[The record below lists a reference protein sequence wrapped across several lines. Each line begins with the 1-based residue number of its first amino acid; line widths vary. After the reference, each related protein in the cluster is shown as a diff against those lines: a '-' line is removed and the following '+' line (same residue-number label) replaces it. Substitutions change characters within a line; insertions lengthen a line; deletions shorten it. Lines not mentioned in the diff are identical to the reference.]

1 MSTIPNSESKS
12 PSVDYILSRTSDE
25 KTLALFDSIANS
37 DGDRS
42 VTLRKSNLTEKQYY
56 ARISGL
62 MDAGLIKRRK
72 GEYSLTL
79 LGKVVYESQMI
90 IGKALTY
97 YGKLKAIEEIE
108 KSYGTTFPKE
118 ELAQLI
124 NALIDS
130 DQIKDAIMKP
140 ISVGSNIGSNRE
152 DVKMQLVKKKPNR

>member
-1 MSTIPNSESKS
+1 MPNSESKP

-25 KTLALFDSIANS
+25 KTLALFDNIANF
-37 DGDRS
+37 DGNRS
-42 VTLRKSNLTEKQYY
+42 AILRKSNLTAKQYY
-56 ARISGL
+56 ARISNL

-97 YGKLKAIEEIE
+97 YGRLKAIEEIE
-108 KSYGTTFPKE
+108 LSYGTTFPKE

-140 ISVGSNIGSNRE
+140 ISVGTNRE
-152 DVKMQLVKKKPNR
+152 DVKMQLVKKKPNRR

>member
-1 MSTIPNSESKS
+1 MPNSESKP

-37 DGDRS
+37 DGNRS
-42 VTLRKSNLTEKQYY
+42 AILRKSNLTAKQYY
-56 ARISGL
+56 ARISNL
-62 MDAGLIKRRK
+62 MDAGLIKRRQ

-97 YGKLKAIEEIE
+97 YGRLKAIEEIE
-108 KSYGTTFPKE
+108 LSYGTTFPKE

-140 ISVGSNIGSNRE
+140 ISVGSNRE
-152 DVKMQLVKKKPNR
+152 DVEMQLVKKKPNRR

>member
-1 MSTIPNSESKS
+1 MSTIPNSESKP

-25 KTLALFDSIANS
+25 KTLALFDRIANS
-37 DGDRS
+37 VGNRS
-42 VTLRKSNLTEKQYY
+42 ATLRKSNLTEKQYY
-56 ARISGL
+56 ARVSSL
-62 MDAGLIKRRK
+62 MDADLIKRRK

-79 LGKVVYESQMI
+79 FGKVVYDSQMI

-97 YGKLKAIEEIE
+97 YGKLKAIDEIE
-108 KSYGTTFPKE
+108 MSYGTTFPKE

-140 ISVGSNIGSNRE
+140 ISVGSNRE
-152 DVKMQLVKKKPNR
+152 DVKMHLVQKKPNRR

>member
-1 MSTIPNSESKS
+1 MSTIPNSESKP
-12 PSVDYILSRTSDE
+12 PSVDYILSSISDE

-37 DGDRS
+37 DSDNSRS
-42 VTLRKSNLTEKQYY
+42 ATLRKSNLTEKQYY

-79 LGKVVYESQMI
+79 MGKVVYDSRMI
-90 IGKALTY
+90 IGKVLTY

-108 KSYGTTFPKE
+108 MSYGPTFPKE
-118 ELAQLI
+118 ELAKLI

-140 ISVGSNIGSNRE
+140 ISVGSNRE
-152 DVKMQLVKKKPNR
+152 DVRMQLVKKKPNRR

>member
-1 MSTIPNSESKS
+1 MSTILNSESK
-12 PSVDYILSRTSDE
+12 PPTLDYIIKRTSDE

-42 VTLRKSNLTEKQYY
+42 ATLRKSNLTEKQYY

-79 LGKVVYESQMI
+79 LGKVVYDSQMI

-108 KSYGTTFPKE
+108 MSYGATLPKE
-118 ELAQLI
+118 ELTQLI

-140 ISVGSNIGSNRE
+140 ITGLQHE
-152 DVKMQLVKKKPNR
+152 

>member
-1 MSTIPNSESKS
+1 MSTMPDSESNP

-25 KTLALFDSIANS
+25 KTLALFDNIANT
-37 DGDRS
+37 DGNRS
-42 VTLRKSNLTEKQYY
+42 AILRKSNLTAKQYY
-56 ARISGL
+56 ARISNL

-97 YGKLKAIEEIE
+97 YGRLKAIEEIE
-108 KSYGTTFPKE
+108 LSYGTTFPKE

-140 ISVGSNIGSNRE
+140 ISVGSNIE
-152 DVKMQLVKKKPNR
+152 DVKMQLVKKKPNRR

>member
-1 MSTIPNSESKS
+1 MPNSESKP

-42 VTLRKSNLTEKQYY
+42 RSAILRKSNFTEKQYY

-97 YGKLKAIEEIE
+97 YGRLKAIEEIE
-108 KSYGTTFPKE
+108 MSYGTTFPKE

-140 ISVGSNIGSNRE
+140 ISVGSNRE
-152 DVKMQLVKKKPNR
+152 DVKMQLVKKPNRR

>member
-1 MSTIPNSESKS
+1 MSTIPNSESKP

-37 DGDRS
+37 VGNRS
-42 VTLRKSNLTEKQYY
+42 ATLRKSNLTEKQYY
-56 ARISGL
+56 ARVSGL

-79 LGKVVYESQMI
+79 FGKVVYDSQMI

-97 YGKLKAIEEIE
+97 YGKLKAIDEIE
-108 KSYGTTFPKE
+108 MSYGTTFPKE

-140 ISVGSNIGSNRE
+140 ISVGSNRE
-152 DVKMQLVKKKPNR
+152 DVKMQLVKKKPNRR

>member
-1 MSTIPNSESKS
+1 MPDSESKP

-25 KTLALFDSIANS
+25 KTLALFGNIANS
-37 DGDRS
+37 DGNRS
-42 VTLRKSNLTEKQYY
+42 AILRKSNLTAKQYY
-56 ARISGL
+56 ARISNL

-97 YGKLKAIEEIE
+97 YGRLKAIEEIE
-108 KSYGTTFPKE
+108 LSYGTTFPKE

-140 ISVGSNIGSNRE
+140 ISVGSNIE
-152 DVKMQLVKKKPNR
+152 DVKMQLVKKKPNRR

>member
-1 MSTIPNSESKS
+1 MSTILKSESK
-12 PSVDYILSRTSDE
+12 PHTVDYIIKRTSDE

-42 VTLRKSNLTEKQYY
+42 ATLRKSNLTEKQYY

-79 LGKVVYESQMI
+79 LGKVVYDSQMI

-97 YGKLKAIEEIE
+97 YGKLRAIEEIE
-108 KSYGTTFPKE
+108 MSYGATLPKE
-118 ELAQLI
+118 ELTQLI

-140 ISVGSNIGSNRE
+140 ITV
-152 DVKMQLVKKKPNR
+152 

>member
-1 MSTIPNSESKS
+1 MSTILKYESKP
-12 PSVDYILSRTSDE
+12 PSVDYILSRISDE

-42 VTLRKSNLTEKQYY
+42 RSATLRKSNLTEKQYY

-108 KSYGTTFPKE
+108 MSYGATFPKE

-140 ISVGSNIGSNRE
+140 ISVGSNRE
-152 DVKMQLVKKKPNR
+152 DVKISW

>member
-1 MSTIPNSESKS
+1 MSTIPNSESKP
-12 PSVDYILSRTSDE
+12 PSVDIIIKRTSDE

-42 VTLRKSNLTEKQYY
+42 ATLRKSNLTEKQYY

-79 LGKVVYESQMI
+79 LGRVVYDSQMI
-90 IGKALTY
+90 IVKALAY

-108 KSYGTTFPKE
+108 MSYGATLPKE
-118 ELAQLI
+118 ELTQLI

-140 ISVGSNIGSNRE
+140 ISVGSNRE
-152 DVKMQLVKKKPNR
+152 DVEMQLVKKKPNRR

>member
-1 MSTIPNSESKS
+1 MSTIPNSESKP

-37 DGDRS
+37 VGNRS
-42 VTLRKSNLTEKQYY
+42 ATLRKSNLTEKQYY
-56 ARISGL
+56 ARVSSL

-108 KSYGTTFPKE
+108 MSYGTFPKE

-140 ISVGSNIGSNRE
+140 ISVGSNGE
-152 DVKMQLVKKKPNR
+152 DVKMHLVKKKPN

>member
-1 MSTIPNSESKS
+1 MSTIPNSESK
-12 PSVDYILSRTSDE
+12 PHSVDYILSRTSDE

-37 DGDRS
+37 VGNRS
-42 VTLRKSNLTEKQYY
+42 ATLRKSNLTEKQYY
-56 ARISGL
+56 ARVSGL
-62 MDAGLIKRRK
+62 MDAGLIKRCK

-79 LGKVVYESQMI
+79 FGKVVYDSHMI

-97 YGKLKAIEEIE
+97 YGKLKAIDEIE
-108 KSYGTTFPKE
+108 MSYGTTFPKE

-140 ISVGSNIGSNRE
+140 ISVGSNIE
-152 DVKMQLVKKKPNR
+152 DVKMQLVKKKPNRR

>member
-1 MSTIPNSESKS
+1 M
-12 PSVDYILSRTSDE
+12 DYILSRTSDE

-37 DGDRS
+37 DGNRS
-42 VTLRKSNLTEKQYY
+42 AILRKSNLTAKQYY
-56 ARISGL
+56 ARISNL

-108 KSYGTTFPKE
+108 MSYGTTFPKE

-140 ISVGSNIGSNRE
+140 ISVGSNRE
-152 DVKMQLVKKKPNR
+152 DVKMQLVKKKPNRR

>member
-1 MSTIPNSESKS
+1 MSTIPNSESKP

-37 DGDRS
+37 DGNSRS
-42 VTLRKSNLTEKQYY
+42 ATLRKSNLTEKQYY

-79 LGKVVYESQMI
+79 LGKVVYDSQMI

-108 KSYGTTFPKE
+108 MSYGPTFPKE

-140 ISVGSNIGSNRE
+140 ISVGSNRE
-152 DVKMQLVKKKPNR
+152 DVKMQLVKKKPNRR